1 MPGPCAIAE
10 LSCQPAILQSPFLD
24 GDISAEGP
32 HGDHRAAVAEC
43 GMDSPAAHAMPAIT
57 AGLLCVAADGQRT
70 WLVLAGNRQIG
81 IRGGGDGLAGQMYRP
96 HWYKTL
102 QAEGADKMILFGMK

>member
-1 MPGPCAIAE
+1 MPGPCEIAE

-43 GMDSPAAHAMPAIT
+43 GMDSPAAHAMPAII
-57 AGLLCVAADGQRT
+57 AGLLCVAADGQRQ
-70 WLVLAGNRQIG
+70 VGM
-81 IRGGGDGLAGQMYRP
+81 DGP
-96 HWYKTL
+96 
-102 QAEGADKMILFGMK
+102 AEGACVELEAARIRQNQPYVSRVRVEIV